1 MGFFAKLFRLILPPD
16 DELEKSISRRI
27 VELRAES
34 QDSAA
39 ELDNR
44 RLPDIDLSWYK
55 ITLPPDFV
63 DFCKLKFCV
72 LIIN

>member
-44 RLPDIDLSWYK
+44 RI
-55 ITLPPDFV
+55 FV
-63 DFCKLKFCV
+63 
-72 LIIN
+72 N